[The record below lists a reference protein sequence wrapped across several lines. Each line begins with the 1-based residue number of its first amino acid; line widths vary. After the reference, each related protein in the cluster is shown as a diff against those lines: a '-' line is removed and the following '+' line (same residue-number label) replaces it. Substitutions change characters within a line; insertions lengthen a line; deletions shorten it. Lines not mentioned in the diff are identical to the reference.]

1 MGLEVLERVGTAAAP
16 TKHPRQDLRNAGD
29 VLHWSKPGGNT
40 CLYASVE
47 MLAGAQLC
55 CVCAVQ
61 VQLNVSCELTWASG
75 IFWRGESLGCL

>member
-1 MGLEVLERVGTAAAP
+1 MGLDCLGTAAAP
-16 TKHPRQDLRNAGD
+16 VKHPRQDLHNAGD

-40 CLYASVE
+40 YLYAPLE

-61 VQLNVSCELTWASG
+61 VQLAVSCELTWGSG
-75 IFWRGESLGCL
+75 IDCGKSLGCS